1 MYSLRF
7 TNKKWWGMGGG
18 GVVLQGY
25 LLCLD
30 LFFVLLKS
38 VLVISFEFVI
48 MDTRVF
54 VIKVIQDFVVF
65 VEKVLF
71 FL

>member
-1 MYSLRF
+1 MVGDG
-7 TNKKWWGMGGG
+7 WGMGCPTGLF
-18 GVVLQGY
+18 VVFG
-25 LLCLD
+25 
-30 LFFVLLKS
+30 FVFVLLKS

-54 VIKVIQDFVVF
+54 VIKVIQGLVVF

>member
-1 MYSLRF
+1 
-7 TNKKWWGMGGG
+7 MGW
-18 GVVLQGY
+18 VVLQGY

-38 VLVISFEFVI
+38 VLVISFELVV
-48 MDTRVF
+48 MDIRVF
-54 VIKVIQDFVVF
+54 VIKVIQGFVVF